1 MSFFCCCS
9 NKDDNIDILK
19 SKSNFPLSPPSE
31 ANSKQRKA
39 SGGHYSDHSFVSN
52 PKSLKK
58 QESMRES
65 VKDFQSNPN
74 KLQFNKENSANQ
86 YYHSSSV
93 RNILPKSNSSAR
105 IIQNQEEYPEPNM
118 TEKTQEKLTNCDE
131 DLTVRSN
138 KGASKN
144 NANNIEA
151 LDQTTVRNFSMG
163 TRTVQLGMAFKD
175 EDQTMERKQLTM
187 KKTYSKKTTSS
198 RKEEE
203 EKTERRPMATL
214 SDNQQK
220 EEEDFTEKI
229 QQYLK
234 FKETNKIL
242 TQENRKLAQKIEK
255 LIEDLDKNKKEYD
268 VLEVKYAR
276 KTEKL
281 DLCETKMKGV
291 SDYQKVIAEKD
302 AIIKELTEAVSN
314 LKKSLKESVNEPKS
328 MNSIENSTKLERR
341 TSKRQKDKV
350 MVINIK
356 SLSLIKEGW
365 EVQTSKS
372 MQRLEK
378 NTEFQVFGMIGLK
391 STGKSFI
398 INKFIRNLEK
408 YDESEYIQTKGLNI
422 LKLSESN
429 TICLDSEGIGSAV
442 EYYSPQNLEK
452 LGLSKDNLKEND
464 ELLSQMMTDRILT
477 DLFINDLIYTLSNV
491 FIIVVEGLGQR
502 EQKIIE
508 RARDSIEL
516 KKKIIVVHNYKN
528 VSSIDVLEENIE
540 RYIKNCFL
548 VTKTMIPQTDVP
560 FFIEKRDRNR
570 ENILH
575 FVLGKE
581 NSEAGNIFNR
591 STFQQLKKILDT
603 SSEKRKFDFYNEM
616 IEFFEINYRKY
627 FKFTKPP
634 AGVTLKVG
642 NDRVYL
648 DVEGEF
654 QISNPLFNDYLTRV
668 HSNPPFEVYERKEG
682 YECFI
687 EISDLEKNSLNLKV
701 EKRKNKLNLLVVR
714 GSKRER
720 IIKEGE
726 SLFGNRKNGEFL
738 FEIPLGERK
747 ISVEGDVNYKYKKGV
762 LTVEVFKKPDED
774 EEL

>member
-9 NKDDNIDILK
+9 NKDDSIEVLK

-31 ANSKQRKA
+31 ANSKKGKV
-39 SGGHYSDHSFVSN
+39 SVSHYSDNSVISN

-58 QESMRES
+58 QGSMRES
-65 VKDFQSNPN
+65 VKDFQSKPE
-74 KLQFNKENSANQ
+74 KILPLHKQNSSNQ

-93 RNILPKSNSSAR
+93 QNFFPKSHSSAK
-105 IIQNQEEYPEPNM
+105 IIQNQEEYPEPTV
-118 TEKTQEKLTNCDE
+118 TEKTQERTTHWNDD

-138 KGASKN
+138 KDRTKN
-144 NANNIEA
+144 NATIEA
-151 LDQTTVRNFSMG
+151 LDQTTVRNLSMG
-163 TRTVQLGMAFKD
+163 TKTMQLGIGVPLLKD
-175 EDQTMERKQLTM
+175 ADQTIERKHLIM
-187 KKTYSKKTTSS
+187 KKKDSKKITAS
-198 RKEEE
+198 RRNEE
-203 EKTERRPMATL
+203 EKTAIL
-214 SDNQQK
+214 QDNQEK

-234 FKETNKIL
+234 FQETNKTL

-255 LIEDLDKNKKEYD
+255 LLADLNENKSNYE
-268 VLEVKYAR
+268 VLEAKYLR

-281 DLCETKMKGV
+281 EFCEAKLKGV

-302 AIIKELTEAVSN
+302 NIIKELTEAVSN
-314 LKKSLKESVNEPKS
+314 LKTSLKESIKEPKS
-328 MNSIENSTKLERR
+328 MNSIDNSIKLERR

-350 MVINIK
+350 MVIKIN

-365 EVQTSKS
+365 EVQTSKN
-372 MQRLEK
+372 MQKIEK
-378 NTEFQVFGMIGLK
+378 NAEFQVFGMIGLK
-391 STGKSFI
+391 ATGKSFI
-398 INKFIRNLEK
+398 INKFIRNFEK
-408 YDESEYIQTKGLNI
+408 FEESEYIQTKGLNI
-422 LKLSESN
+422 LKHSESN
-429 TICLDSEGIGSAV
+429 TICLDCEGIGSAV

-452 LGLSKDNLKEND
+452 LGFSKEDLKEND

-477 DLFINDLIYTLSNV
+477 DLFLNDLIYTLSNV
-491 FIIVVEGLGQR
+491 FIIVVEGVSQR

-508 RARDSIEL
+508 RARDSIDL

-528 VSSIDVLEENIE
+528 VSSLDVLEEYIE
-540 RYIKNCFL
+540 RNIKNCFC

-616 IEFFEINYRKY
+616 IEFFEVNYRRY
-627 FKFTKPP
+627 FKFTKAPS
-634 AGVTLKVG
+634 GVTLKVG

-654 QISNPLFNDYLTRV
+654 QIANPLFNDYLTRTNT
-668 HSNPPFEVYERKEG
+668 NPAFEVYEGKEG
-682 YECFI
+682 YECLI

-714 GSKRER
+714 GNKREK
-720 IIKEGE
+720 IIKEGQT
-726 SLFGNRKNGEFL
+726 LFGNRKTGEFL

-747 ISVEGDVNYKYKKGV
+747 ISVEGDVNFKYKKGV
-762 LTVEVFKKPDED
+762 LTVEVLKKPDEN

>member
-9 NKDDNIDILK
+9 KKDDSIEVHK
-19 SKSNFPLSPPSE
+19 SKSNFPVSPPSE
-31 ANSKQRKA
+31 ANSKQRKV
-39 SGGHYSDHSFVSN
+39 SGGHYSDNSFASN

-58 QESMRES
+58 QESMIES
-65 VKDFQSNPN
+65 VKDFQSNPA
-74 KLQFNKENSANQ
+74 KLPFNKQNSANQ

-93 RNILPKSNSSAR
+93 HNILPKSNSSAR
-105 IIQNQEEYPEPNM
+105 MIENQEEYPEPMNVKI
-118 TEKTQEKLTNCDE
+118 TKEKITNSDE
-131 DLTVRSN
+131 DITVRSN
-138 KGASKN
+138 KDQNNN
-144 NANNIEA
+144 NATTTEA
-151 LDQTTVRNFSMG
+151 LDQTTVRNLSMG
-163 TRTVQLGMAFKD
+163 TRTVQLGMGFANLKD
-175 EDQTMERKQLTM
+175 EDQTIERKNLII
-187 KKTYSKKTTSS
+187 KKNDSKKTTSS
-198 RKEEE
+198 RKDEE
-203 EKTERRPMATL
+203 EKTEKRPMA
-214 SDNQQK
+214 DNQEK
-220 EEEDFTEKI
+220 EEDFTEKI

-234 FKETNKIL
+234 FQETNKTL

-255 LIEDLDKNKKEYD
+255 LLEDLNGNKKDYD
-268 VLEVKYAR
+268 VLEAKYVR

-281 DLCETKMKGV
+281 DLCETKLKGV
-291 SDYQKVIAEKD
+291 SDYQRVIVEKD

-314 LKKSLKESVNEPKS
+314 LKISLKESIKEPKS
-328 MNSIENSTKLERR
+328 MNSIENPTKLERR

-350 MVINIK
+350 MVIKIN

-365 EVQTSKS
+365 EVQTSKN
-372 MQRLEK
+372 MQRIEK

-391 STGKSFI
+391 ATGKSFI

-408 YDESEYIQTKGLNI
+408 FEESEYIQTKGLNI

-452 LGLSKDNLKEND
+452 LGFSKEDLKEND

-477 DLFINDLIYTLSNV
+477 DLFLNDLIYNLSNV
-491 FIIVVEGLGQR
+491 FIIVVEGLSQR

-508 RARDSIEL
+508 RARDSIDL

-528 VSSIDVLEENIE
+528 VSSIDVLEEYIE
-540 RYIKNCFL
+540 RYIKNCFC

-560 FFIEKRDRNR
+560 FFIEKRDRCR

-575 FVLGKE
+575 FVLAKE
-581 NSEAGNIFNR
+581 NSEAGNIFNK

-616 IEFFEINYRKY
+616 IEFFEINYRRY
-627 FKFTKPP
+627 FKFTKAP
-634 AGVTLKVG
+634 AGVKLKVG

-648 DVEGEF
+648 DVDGEF
-654 QISNPLFNDYLTRV
+654 QIANPLFNDYLTRFNT
-668 HSNPPFEVYERKEG
+668 NPPFEVYEGKEG
-682 YECFI
+682 YECLI

-726 SLFGNRKNGEFL
+726 SLFGNRKTGEFL

-762 LTVEVFKKPDED
+762 LTVEVFKKPDENV
-774 EEL
+774 EL

>member
-9 NKDDNIDILK
+9 NKDD
-19 SKSNFPLSPPSE
+19 KSNFPLSPPSE
-31 ANSKQRKA
+31 AHSKQRKV
-39 SGGHYSDHSFVSN
+39 SDKDGHYSDNSIVSN
-52 PKSLKK
+52 QKSLKN
-58 QESMRES
+58 QGSRRES
-65 VKDFQSNPN
+65 VKDYQSKPEKLPN
-74 KLQFNKENSANQ
+74 NKQNSANQ
-86 YYHSSSV
+86 YYHSSNMQ
-93 RNILPKSNSSAR
+93 NILQKSSSSAR
-105 IIQNQEEYPEPNM
+105 SIENQEEYEEPNM
-118 TEKTQEKLTNCDE
+118 TQKTKEKFTNCDE
-131 DLTVRSN
+131 DVTVRSN
-138 KGASKN
+138 GDPSKN
-144 NANNIEA
+144 NATTTEA
-151 LDQTTVRNFSMG
+151 LDQTTVRNLSMG
-163 TRTVQLGMAFKD
+163 ARTVQLGMGHASLKD
-175 EDQTMERKQLTM
+175 EDQIIERKKLIM
-187 KKTYSKKTTSS
+187 KKNHSKKTTSS
-198 RKEEE
+198 RKDEEQ
-203 EKTERRPMATL
+203 KTEKRPKTT
-214 SDNQQK
+214 SSSENQQK
-220 EEEDFTEKI
+220 DEEDFTEKI

-234 FKETNKIL
+234 FQETNKTL
-242 TQENRKLAQKIEK
+242 TQENRKLTQKIEK
-255 LIEDLDKNKKEYD
+255 LLADLNENQKEYD
-268 VLEVKYAR
+268 VLEAKYVR

-281 DLCETKMKGV
+281 DLCETKLKGV

-302 AIIKELTEAVSN
+302 AIIRELTEAVSN
-314 LKKSLKESVNEPKS
+314 LKTSLKESVKEPKS

-350 MVINIK
+350 MVIKIN

-365 EVQTSKS
+365 EVQTSKN
-372 MQRLEK
+372 MQKLEN

-391 STGKSFI
+391 ATGKSFI

-408 YDESEYIQTKGLNI
+408 FEESEYIQTKGLNI

-452 LGLSKDNLKEND
+452 LGFSTEDLKENY
-464 ELLSQMMTDRILT
+464 ELLSQIMTDRIMT
-477 DLFINDLIYTLSNV
+477 DIFLHDLIYTLSNV
-491 FIIVVEGLGQR
+491 FIIVVEGLSQR

-508 RARDSIEL
+508 RARDSIDL
-516 KKKIIVVHNYKN
+516 KKKVIVVHNYKT

-540 RYIKNCFL
+540 RYIKNCFC

-560 FFIEKRDRNR
+560 FFIEKRDKNR

-575 FVLGKE
+575 FVLAKE

-616 IEFFEINYRKY
+616 IEFFEINYRRY
-627 FKFTKPP
+627 FRFTKAPT
-634 AGVTLKVG
+634 GVTLKVG

-654 QISNPLFNDYLTRV
+654 QIANPLFNDYLTRV
-668 HSNPPFEVYERKEG
+668 NTNPPFEVYEGKEG
-682 YECFI
+682 YECLI

-714 GSKRER
+714 GNKRER

-726 SLFGNRKNGEFL
+726 SLFGNRKTGEFL

-762 LTVEVFKKPDED
+762 LSVEVFKKPDEN